1 MWSHWLVQAFARVK
15 GSRGELRVINPT
27 TPQIWHRLRVKS
39 DDGSRAEHVS
49 RRPTYEYQLEA
60 FVAAVGGG
68 ATNLTPPNDSIANM
82 RVVDAIY
89 EAAGMKPRG
98 T

>member
-1 MWSHWLVQAFARVK
+1 MWSQWLVQAFVRVQ
-15 GSRGELRVINPT
+15 GSRGQLRVINPT
-27 TPQIWHRLRVKS
+27 TPQLLHRLRVKS
-39 DDGSRAEHVS
+39 DRGSRTEHLS
-49 RRPTYEYQLEA
+49 RRPTYEYQLDAFCEA
-60 FVAAVGGG
+60 VAGG
-68 ATNLTPPNDSIANM
+68 ATNLTPPADSIANM